1 MIEKTR
7 GAPMPRKFRLTCAR
21 TTYFDID
28 IAADS
33 SAEAERLLE
42 SMLKIDPM
50 VAERQ
55 PIGRPVDRVVEI
67 GAEEQVAAKR
77 HDAAA

>member
-7 GAPMPRKFRLTCAR
+7 GPAMPRKFRLTCAR

-50 VAERQ
+50 TPERQ

-67 GAEEQVAAKR
+67 GADEQAVAKP

>member
-1 MIEKTR
+1 MIEKT
-7 GAPMPRKFRLTCAR
+7 GEPAMPRKFRLTCAR

-50 VAERQ
+50 APERQ
-55 PIGRPVDRVVEI
+55 PIGRPVDRIVEVE
-67 GAEEQVAAKR
+67 AEEQAADAV

>member
-1 MIEKTR
+1 
-7 GAPMPRKFRLTCAR
+7 MPRKFRLTCAR

-42 SMLKIDPM
+42 SMLTIDPM
-50 VAERQ
+50 APERQ
-55 PIGRPVDRVVEI
+55 PVGRPVDRVVEVE
-67 GAEEQVAAKR
+67 AEEQAADAV

>member
-1 MIEKTR
+1 MIEKT
-7 GAPMPRKFRLTCAR
+7 GEPAMPRKFRLTCAR

-28 IAADS
+28 IAADT

-42 SMLKIDPM
+42 SMLKIDPT
-50 VAERQ
+50 APERQ

-67 GAEEQVAAKR
+67 EAEEQAAAAL
-77 HDAAA
+77 HDAVA

>member
-7 GAPMPRKFRLTCAR
+7 EPAMPRKFRLTCAR
-21 TTYFDID
+21 TIYFDID

-50 VAERQ
+50 AAERQ
-55 PIGRPVDRVVEI
+55 PVGRPVDRVVEI
-67 GAEEQVAAKR
+67 GADEQAVAKP